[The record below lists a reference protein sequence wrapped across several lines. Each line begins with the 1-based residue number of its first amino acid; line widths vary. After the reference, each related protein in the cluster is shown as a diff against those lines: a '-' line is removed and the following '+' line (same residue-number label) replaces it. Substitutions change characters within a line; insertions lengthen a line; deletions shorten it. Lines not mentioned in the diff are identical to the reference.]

1 MPFPPT
7 ACMRS
12 ATLAFMQNTG
22 TGKNFP
28 DFLSNHGIV
37 TTDNARAIYETIIDS
52 PGSYLPYTI
61 GYLEICRIR
70 DTFQKAAGKYYSP
83 LLFHTF
89 LLDTGPTSFPV
100 LERQINGWLKE
111 KTRNSRCSMIY

>member
-1 MPFPPT
+1 MRNLFLPIFRCHERGKSIFCRTMPFPPT

-12 ATLAFMQNTG
+12 ATLAFMQTLNR
-22 TGKNFP
+22 KKLS

-61 GYLEICRIR
+61 GYLKLP
-70 DTFQKAAGKYYSP
+70 DS
-83 LLFHTF
+83 
-89 LLDTGPTSFPV
+89 
-100 LERQINGWLKE
+100 
-111 KTRNSRCSMIY
+111 